1 MRRAIAEGLC
11 RYFRICPGKEFRE
24 TDPNSQPRLPKA
36 LTTHVQVSTIGYIVL
51 ESCTNVQ
58 LKGPTT
64 LTYTQAQFPFAQA
77 TILAVTDSL
86 HYTIQVWHSAG
97 IASSEEGAR
106 EALCILSMKGNLP

>member
-1 MRRAIAEGLC
+1 MRRAISECLS
-11 RYFRICPGKEFRE
+11 RYFIIWRVKVLRDA
-24 TDPNSQPRLPKA
+24 DPNPQPKLTKA
-36 LTTHVQVSTIGYIVL
+36 LTTHMQVSTIGYIVL
-51 ESCTNVQ
+51 DSCINVQ

-97 IASSEEGAR
+97 TARSEEGVR
-106 EALCILSMKGNLP
+106 SFVHPVN

>member
-1 MRRAIAEGLC
+1 M
-11 RYFRICPGKEFRE
+11 
-24 TDPNSQPRLPKA
+24 
-36 LTTHVQVSTIGYIVL
+36 QVSTIGYIVL

-97 IASSEEGAR
+97 KKQDQKKAPG
-106 EALCILSMKGNLP
+106 ALCILSIKGNLP